1 MMGKYKL
8 NTIRKALWRIWIIA
22 LFTPIWAYAESHSY
36 DGILNELD
44 EVIARKHEYRA
55 KHEQTIAQLKQQLVA
70 ETDNA
75 EKYKLC
81 GELFNLYLHYQADS
95 ALHYVEEKQKYASAV
110 SDEGVETTLII
121 NRADAMGVMGAYNE
135 ALTELQKINRQSITP
150 ELLLSYYY
158 ALRTYYGWM
167 ADYTIVNEEKQ
178 KYIEKTAC
186 YRDSV
191 LLLVPEGANKSIS
204 LAEKMILD
212 SQAEQAIP
220 ILNKALSEPL
230 DMREKAYVNYTLALV
245 YETKNDVD
253 MQIYY
258 LAQTA
263 ILDLTASVREYASLQ
278 KLARVLYQQGNIER
292 AYEYLSCS
300 MEDAVACN
308 ARLRFLE
315 VTEYY
320 PIIDQAYSEKEVQ
333 EKRMGWILFLTV
345 SILAV
350 ALVILALYLYHG
362 MKNLSLVR
370 QHLSL
375 TNGQLKA
382 VNEKLEQT
390 GKIKEVYIARYL
402 DRCVSYLNKLEQYRR
417 SLEKLA
423 MASRIEELFK
433 AIRSEQ
439 FLRDERKNFYT
450 EFDKSFLELFP
461 NFIEDFNNLLTDD
474 AQIYPKPNE
483 LLNTELR
490 IFALI
495 RLGVTD
501 ANSIAHFLGYSLAT
515 VYNYRSKIRNKAK
528 GDKENFEQEVMK
540 L

>member
-1 MMGKYKL
+1 MMEKYKS

-191 LLLVPEGANKSIS
+191 LLLVPEGASKSIS

-350 ALVILALYLYHG
+350 ALVILGDFY
-362 MKNLSLVR
+362 
-370 QHLSL
+370 
-375 TNGQLKA
+375 
-382 VNEKLEQT
+382 KL
-390 GKIKEVYIARYL
+390 
-402 DRCVSYLNKLEQYRR
+402 N
-417 SLEKLA
+417 
-423 MASRIEELFK
+423 
-433 AIRSEQ
+433 
-439 FLRDERKNFYT
+439 
-450 EFDKSFLELFP
+450 P
-461 NFIEDFNNLLTDD
+461 
-474 AQIYPKPNE
+474 
-483 LLNTELR
+483 
-490 IFALI
+490 
-495 RLGVTD
+495 
-501 ANSIAHFLGYSLAT
+501 
-515 VYNYRSKIRNKAK
+515 
-528 GDKENFEQEVMK
+528 
-540 L
+540 